1 MLCVSAQAT
10 MIKAIIFDLG
20 GVLFTNGS
28 TKFVEYLNK
37 KSHLDKEDIHK
48 LLFGELGNSY
58 RLGTISKEDF
68 WETLIN
74 KLNLKESAET
84 LEDEWINGYE
94 LISETKDLIDELS
107 KKYKVYF
114 LSDNAKERVERLN
127 KKHNFT
133 DWFLDGV
140 FSHEVGVKK
149 PDLKIYKMAL
159 RKTGVAAQKAI
170 FIDDLPENLPPAAK
184 LGMTTILFTSPED
197 LRKNLSE
204 LEVI

>member
-1 MLCVSAQAT
+1 

-28 TKFVEYLNK
+28 TKFIEYLNK
-37 KSHLDKEDIHK
+37 KSHLDKEDIHE

-107 KKYKVYF
+107 KKYKVYY
-114 LSDNAKERVERLN
+114 LSDNVKERVERLN

-133 DWFLDGV
+133 DWFEDGV

-149 PDLKIYKMAL
+149 PHPKIYEIAL
-159 RKTGVAAQKAI
+159 QKAGVNGNEAI
-170 FIDDLPENLPPAAK
+170 FIDDVLENLEQASK
-184 LGMTTILFTSPED
+184 LGITAIHFTNPEA
-197 LRKNLSE
+197 LRKKLGE
-204 LEVI
+204 LNII